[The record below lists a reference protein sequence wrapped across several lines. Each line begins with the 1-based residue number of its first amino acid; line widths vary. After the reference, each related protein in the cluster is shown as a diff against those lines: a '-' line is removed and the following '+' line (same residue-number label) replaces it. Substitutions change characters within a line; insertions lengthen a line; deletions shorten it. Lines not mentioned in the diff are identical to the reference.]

1 MVASL
6 ITVSFTDSK
15 VTLAGWLAGNQ
26 IKASQGKRVPK
37 AAAPPKLCLLLL
49 VKLHTLPVYNML
61 RATPITHTRKDN
73 TTRTAVFVLRGSSA
87 ISSHIHPAYQCFSS
101 S

>member
-1 MVASL
+1 MVVSL

-37 AAAPPKLCLLLL
+37 AAAPPKLCLFL
-49 VKLHTLPVYNML
+49 VTYIACL
-61 RATPITHTRKDN
+61 
-73 TTRTAVFVLRGSSA
+73 
-87 ISSHIHPAYQCFSS
+87 
-101 S
+101 